1 SEETSDLD
9 TTGIGTI
16 DPNLMW
22 QAIQGLEK
30 KSDLWAGT
38 LNKRI
43 TDASLKLKIP
53 ETAEREEKQDG
64 DSRYNLLKEIEEE

>member
-1 SEETSDLD
+1 MRDVDSEGTSDLD

-22 QAIQGLEK
+22 QTIQGLEK

-53 ETAEREEKQDG
+53 ETAVAEH
-64 DSRYNLLKEIEEE
+64 S